1 MSEDSRPLV
10 LSSPL
15 PRTLDLIFSPEN
27 LKRLHDRYRVI
38 ETTDEALPGLPDA
51 ILEEARYIIGQPP
64 LSEETL
70 ARLKSLKS
78 VLNVESN
85 LLNNMPYD
93 TVFARGIHVLT
104 TGQVFALPVAELG
117 LAMALNLARGV
128 IDADLDFRTGREL
141 WGGDGNQKARLLT
154 GAEIGIIGYGDLGKA
169 LHRVL
174 TGFRPQIRV
183 YDPWIPDAV
192 LRDAGV
198 EPADLATV
206 MAASDFVFVV
216 AAVTSENRAFLGEK
230 GFSSMRPRAAFILL
244 SRADVVD
251 FDALLKA
258 VASGRIVAASDVWPE
273 EPLPADH
280 PVRQMPGF
288 VRSAHRAGAL
298 DVAFKKMG
306 DMVLDDMEFMDKGL
320 PPVRLRRAERETVAR
335 MRSKPV
341 SVN

>member
-1 MSEDSRPLV
+1 MSDDSRPLV
-10 LSSPL
+10 LSCPL
-15 PRTLDLIFSPEN
+15 PRTLELIFSPEN
-27 LKRLHDRYRVI
+27 LKLLHDRYRIV
-38 ETTDEALPGLPDA
+38 ETTDEALQDLPDS
-51 ILEEARYIIGQPP
+51 LLREVRYIIGQPP

-70 ARLKSLKS
+70 ARFKDLRS

-104 TGQVFALPVAELG
+104 TGQVFAVPVAELG
-117 LAMALNLARGV
+117 LSFALNLARGV
-128 IDADLDFRTGREL
+128 IDADLDFREGRER
-141 WGGDGNQKARLLT
+141 WGGDGNESARLLT
-154 GAEIGIIGYGDLGKA
+154 GAEIGIVGYGDLGKA

-174 TGFRPQIRV
+174 TGFRPKIRV
-183 YDPWIPDAV
+183 FDPWIPNAV
-192 LRDAGV
+192 LKDAGV

-206 MAASDFVFVV
+206 MSRSDFVFVV

-230 GFSSMRPRAAFILL
+230 GFASMRKGAAFILL

-258 VASGRIVAASDVWPE
+258 VDSGHIVAASDVWPE
-273 EPLPADH
+273 EPLPTGH
-280 PVRQMPGF
+280 PVRSMPGF
-288 VRSAHRAGAL
+288 IRSAHRAGAL

-306 DMVLDDMEFMDKGL
+306 EMVLDDMEFMDKGL

-341 SVN
+341 TVN